1 MPRCQTC
8 GRRWEGSH
16 APCPPGPPPQ
26 GETPSPS
33 PVPAVPGYQVDG
45 VFARGGFGVLLGA
58 LRETDGQRVAI
69 KVARGSSWLGR
80 AQLAREAEAL
90 RVLGPP
96 TVPRLYETG
105 ALTGG
110 ARFLAMEYVPLP
122 TLADRL
128 ARAAGPLPSE
138 ELAPRA
144 LAVVDTVAQVHAHGL
159 AHCDLKPEH
168 IFLDESTGRVRVFDF
183 GLVRGA
189 TTESPALP
197 SDASTPS
204 DASGFAGTAEYM
216 APEQCAG
223 NADISTRTDVY
234 ALGVLL
240 YEMLTGRPPFFG
252 ATPDVLQAHLSLRPP
267 PPSDFAPVPP
277 AVEEVVL
284 RCLAKEPARRPE
296 D

>member
-16 APCPPGPPPQ
+16 APCPPGPSPQ
-26 GETPSPS
+26 GDTPSPS

-58 LRETDGQRVAI
+58 LREADGLRVAI
-69 KVARGSSWLGR
+69 KVARGSNWLGR
-80 AQLAREAEAL
+80 AQLARESEAL

-96 TVPRLYETG
+96 TVPALYEAG
-105 ALTGG
+105 AMTGG

-128 ARAAGPLPSE
+128 ARAAGPLPPE

-168 IFLDESTGRVRVFDF
+168 LFVDEATGRVRVFDF

-189 TTESPALP
+189 TTESASQP

-223 NADISTRTDVY
+223 NADISARTDVY

-252 ATPDVLQAHLSLRPP
+252 PTPDVLQAHLSLRPP
-267 PPSDFAPVPP
+267 PPSDFAPVAP

-284 RCLAKEPARRPE
+284 RCLA
-296 D
+296 